1 MGQVFWRITLF
12 YILALFFVGLLVPYD
27 DKRLIGNSSLLDV
40 STSPFV
46 IAALNGG
53 IPAFGDFV
61 NVVILFS
68 VISIGLSG
76 VYGGSR
82 TLTALAEQGYAPP
95 IFKYV
100 DRAGR
105 PLYST
110 IAIIAFG
117 PIAYI
122 ALASSAVTVF
132 NWLLAL
138 SGLAALFTWG
148 SICLAHI
155 RFRNAWAYHGH
166 TLDEL
171 PFQAAFGVYGSWVGF
186 ILVILVLIAQ
196 FYTAVKPLKAYDFFL
211 SYLALFVVILF
222 YVVGLVWKRQTW
234 LRTANIDVDTGRREI
249 DWEVYEQL
257 KMEKQN
263 WPAWKRV
270 YHFLF

>member
-1 MGQVFWRITLF
+1 MGLTIRYCCAQRRYPSIWRLCQRRHSLFRHFNRLVWCVWRLTYPDCAGRARLRTTDLQVRGPRRTS
-12 YILALFFVGLLVPYD
+12 A
-27 DKRLIGNSSLLDV
+27 LLDHRHHCLW
-40 STSPFV
+40 SDC
-46 IAALNGG
+46 L
-53 IPAFGDFV
+53 
-61 NVVILFS
+61 L
-68 VISIGLSG
+68 
-76 VYGGSR
+76 
-82 TLTALAEQGYAPP
+82 
-95 IFKYV
+95 
-100 DRAGR
+100 
-105 PLYST
+105 
-110 IAIIAFG
+110 
-117 PIAYI
+117 

-196 FYTAVKPLKAYDFFL
+196 FYTAVKPMSAYDFFL

-222 YVVGLVWKRQTW
+222 YIVGLIWKRQTW
-234 LRTANIDVDTGRREI
+234 LRTADIDVDTGRREI
-249 DWEVYEQL
+249 DWEAYEQL

>member
-1 MGQVFWRITLF
+1 M
-12 YILALFFVGLLVPYD
+12 
-27 DKRLIGNSSLLDV
+27 
-40 STSPFV
+40 
-46 IAALNGG
+46 
-53 IPAFGDFV
+53 
-61 NVVILFS
+61 
-68 VISIGLSG
+68 
-76 VYGGSR
+76 YGGSR

-105 PLYST
+105 PLFST

-122 ALASSAVTVF
+122 SLASSAVTVF

-155 RFRNAWAYHGH
+155 RFRRAWEYHGH
-166 TLDEL
+166 TTDEL
-171 PFQAAFGVYGSWVGF
+171 PFKAAFGVYGSWVGF
-186 ILVILVLIAQ
+186 ILVVCTSLCTFAKRSLKLTHCAQILVLIAQ
-196 FYTAVKPLKAYDFFL
+196 FYTAVKPLTAYDFFL

-222 YVVGLVWKRQTW
+222 YIIGVVWKRQTW

-249 DWEVYEQL
+249 DWE
-257 KMEKQN
+257 
-263 WPAWKRV
+263 A
-270 YHFLF
+270 

>member
-1 MGQVFWRITLF
+1 MG
-12 YILALFFVGLLVPYD
+12 
-27 DKRLIGNSSLLDV
+27 
-40 STSPFV
+40 
-46 IAALNGG
+46 
-53 IPAFGDFV
+53 
-61 NVVILFS
+61 
-68 VISIGLSG
+68 GLSG

-166 TLDEL
+166 TTDEL

-196 FYTAVKPLKAYDFFL
+196 FYTAVKRIRLLPEL
-211 SYLALFVVILF
+211 SCFVRSDWLLHCWSDLEAANLASD
-222 YVVGLVWKRQTW
+222 G
-234 LRTANIDVDTGRREI
+234 GHRRR
-249 DWEVYEQL
+249 YR
-257 KMEKQN
+257 
-263 WPAWKRV
+263 PS
-270 YHFLF
+270 

>member
-1 MGQVFWRITLF
+1 MLVRWDNPN
-12 YILALFFVGLLVPYD
+12 LL
-27 DKRLIGNSSLLDV
+27 GNGSLLDV

-46 IAALNGG
+46 IVAENGG

-82 TLTALAEQGYAPP
+82 TLTALAEQGYAPH
-95 IFKYV
+95 IFAYV

-105 PLYST
+105 PLYSV

-122 ALASSAVTVF
+122 AKASDSVTVF

-155 RFRNAWAYHGH
+155 RFRRAWAYHGH
-166 TLDEL
+166 TVDEL
-171 PFQAAFGVYGSWVGF
+171 PFKAAFGVWGSWAGF
-186 ILVILVLIAQ
+186 ILVILVLVSNRWRFPLQKVMVANMIAVRIADCSILHRRQ
-196 FYTAVKPLKAYDFFL
+196 AAGCLRLLPQLPRRLRRHLILYRRYAT
-211 SYLALFVVILF
+211 SVILD
-222 YVVGLVWKRQTW
+222 K
-234 LRTANIDVDTGRREI
+234 A
-249 DWEVYEQL
+249 
-257 KMEKQN
+257 
-263 WPAWKRV
+263 
-270 YHFLF
+270 